1 MLYAAGL
8 RQGGLGEQPLEEAV
22 ALERRRR
29 GALALLCKARVV
41 AEHAPAAS
49 NRDPGPPQRTSRTVP
64 SIAAQVT
71 RPSQTPAHAAIQAR
85 ANAVPIA
92 ASHPARAAEVCS
104 DASRRLAPRSLAR
117 RAARVGAPV
126 PQAGPVAAQD
136 PARIEPHGGARPV
149 LLHTPAARKRSAS
162 AAAGAS
168 VPLSPSAPLRARSGS
183 CSAGDEKNDTNNHPC
198 TSTSAFAHSSENM
211 LITSRRFAQSVAP
224 CSKASHAEKNVPR
237 AQC

>member
-1 MLYAAGL
+1 M
-8 RQGGLGEQPLEEAV
+8 GGI
-22 ALERRRR
+22 R
-29 GALALLCKARVV
+29 GWA
-41 AEHAPAAS
+41 
-49 NRDPGPPQRTSRTVP
+49 SRTVWP
-64 SIAAQVT
+64 ESRPPFT
-71 RPSQTPAHAAIQAR
+71 RHRPRLVGSRDRPR
-85 ANAVPIA
+85 N
-92 ASHPARAAEVCS
+92 VCRS
-104 DASRRLAPRSLAR
+104 PLTGSAPCVRPPPRSLAR

-183 CSAGDEKNDTNNHPC
+183 CSAEDEKNDTNNHPC

>member
-1 MLYAAGL
+1 MF
-8 RQGGLGEQPLEEAV
+8 
-22 ALERRRR
+22 ERRRR
-29 GALALLCKARVV
+29 GALALICRAYVV
-41 AEHAPAAS
+41 VEHAPAPS
-49 NRDPGPPQRTSRTVP
+49 NRNPDPPQRTSRTVS

-71 RPSQTPAHAAIQAR
+71 RPSQTPAQAAIHAR

-92 ASHPARAAEVCS
+92 ASHTARVAEVCS

-117 RAARVGAPV
+117 RAARVDAPV
-126 PQAGPVAAQD
+126 PQASPAAAQD
-136 PARIEPHGGARPV
+136 PTRIEPHGGARPI
-149 LLHTPAARKRSAS
+149 LLHAPAARKRSAS

-183 CSAGDEKNDTNNHPC
+183 CSAGNEKNDKNNHPC
-198 TSTSAFAHSSENM
+198 TSISAFAHSSENM